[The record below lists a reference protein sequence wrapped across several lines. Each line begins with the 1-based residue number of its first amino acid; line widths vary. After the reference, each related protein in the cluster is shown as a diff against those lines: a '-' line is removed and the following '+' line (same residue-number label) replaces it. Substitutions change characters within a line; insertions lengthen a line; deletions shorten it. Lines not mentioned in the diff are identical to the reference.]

1 MYWVSTQQWPSTQIT
16 LFKRTRE
23 RAWLDAV
30 TTQLTQWGR
39 WTQAKI
45 RPSPQV
51 GVGSEFSEI
60 PLNPQH
66 NGRARSIEKGRRVKC
81 VLSFVDRIFCE
92 CIFSSNFYKF
102 IFTCSQNFFEQVY
115 LTNFYKQAYLQKFQ
129 STKGNTHFTRLRF
142 SILQALTL
150 SCGFEG
156 IPENSEPTLTCGL
169 GQSPHCEK
177 KRVNSCVL

>member
-1 MYWVSTQQWPSTQIT
+1 VTRRCDDTVDTVGTMDSGKNPAQPTGGCGLRIFRNPSQP
-16 LFKRTRE
+16 
-23 RAWLDAV
+23 
-30 TTQLTQWGR
+30 TTQ
-39 WTQAKI
+39 
-45 RPSPQV
+45 RPSPQYRK
-51 GVGSEFSEI
+51 GEASKMCTIFS
-60 PLNPQH
+60 
-66 NGRARSIEKGRRVKC
+66 
-81 VLSFVDRIFCE
+81 VDRIFCE